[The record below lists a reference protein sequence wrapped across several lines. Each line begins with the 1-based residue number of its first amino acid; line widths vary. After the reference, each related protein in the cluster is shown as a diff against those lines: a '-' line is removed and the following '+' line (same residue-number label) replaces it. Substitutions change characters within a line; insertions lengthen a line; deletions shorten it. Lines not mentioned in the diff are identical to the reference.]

1 VPIRVTSCGVPILT
15 IACSDVPV
23 DAPFPGRSAPGRSRS
38 SAPQGA
44 FVGYARGFVD
54 QPLCQAA
61 TEPGVDAFKAE
72 TRMRMEWTRDRQ
84 WSAISRER
92 ERLAADLEQIAEHEW
107 NMRSQCGSW
116 TVEETVA
123 HLTAAASIGRWQWL
137 RSMVTARFDADLP

>member
-1 VPIRVTSCGVPILT
+1 
-15 IACSDVPV
+15 
-23 DAPFPGRSAPGRSRS
+23 
-38 SAPQGA
+38 
-44 FVGYARGFVD
+44 
-54 QPLCQAA
+54 
-61 TEPGVDAFKAE
+61 
-72 TRMRMEWTRDRQ
+72 MEWTRDRQ